1 MCLIWMLTLYSK
13 FLTLYLCLEQ
23 WKLLLWRRVF
33 FLPNFFILIL
43 LFFFVFRCISQ
54 LVFFFFCWIFL
65 TSCYLF
71 RGILIACHLAEEQVN
86 ERKWIP
92 PYTFLFF
99 CLRKVSTKYP
109 LSYPIYWQNVNNACF
124 LGFLS
129 SGIIVR
135 IYPEIESKHFSKH
148 IPLQCAASLWWL
160 ILTIGL
166 VLWTSR

>member
-99 CLRKVSTKYP
+99 LPEKSINEI
-109 LSYPIYWQNVNNACF
+109 SS
-124 LGFLS
+124 FLS
-129 SGIIVR
+129 NLLAKCKQCVFPR
-135 IYPEIESKHFSKH
+135 FFVKWNHCQN
-148 IPLQCAASLWWL
+148 IP
-160 ILTIGL
+160 
-166 VLWTSR
+166 RDRK